1 MNYTCSVQDASQ
13 SYFWSRKQ
21 VTVHP
26 VVIYYRDKDDKV
38 TLKSLCFISNDLDH
52 DVVLVNKIQELT
64 LDYIKKNLVPDLTD
78 VEYVTD
84 GCASQYKCCRSF
96 FNLCQHEKRF
106 GVRATHS
113 FSATSHGKCAC
124 DGVGG
129 LVKRMARK
137 ASLKRPLRDQIV
149 NATDLFK
156 YCHEELEGTIHFIFI
171 DQLDMQAERMKDKN
185 EAKVINTIPGTLSYH
200 YFVPLDRK

>member
-1 MNYTCSVQDASQ
+1 MYEKLRTYVCVVPTLVIFFPVQPLLKCDCFTRTCD
-13 SYFWSRKQ
+13 F
-21 VTVHP
+21 
-26 VVIYYRDKDDKV
+26 
-38 TLKSLCFISNDLDH
+38 L
-52 DVVLVNKIQELT
+52 
-64 LDYIKKNLVPDLTD
+64 
-78 VEYVTD
+78 
-84 GCASQYKCCRSF
+84 
-96 FNLCQHEKRF
+96 
-106 GVRATHS
+106 
-113 FSATSHGKCAC
+113 

-137 ASLKRPLRDQIV
+137 ASLKRPVRDQIV